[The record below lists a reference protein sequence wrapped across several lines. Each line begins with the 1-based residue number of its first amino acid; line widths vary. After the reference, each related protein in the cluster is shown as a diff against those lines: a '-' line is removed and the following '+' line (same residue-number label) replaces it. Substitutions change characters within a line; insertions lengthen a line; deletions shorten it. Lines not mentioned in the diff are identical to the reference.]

1 MEKYSSIVQ
10 RNVYWH
16 NSQVMKKQ
24 WNKQTNASKDFKL
37 FAKEF
42 ILTVAARTA
51 LRNSNFNNIIW
62 TKKIVIRACKS
73 ELAKN
78 VLELHDIKGFVLR
91 KSRALFKSNSSL
103 AYYRQLF
110 LRRTYL
116 GQAVSKSDVYLITSQ
131 LKAVLLRCSVK
142 KESTLYFNDI
152 AVVLYARI
160 SRHSVLLHP

>member
-1 MEKYSSIVQ
+1 M
-10 RNVYWH
+10 
-16 NSQVMKKQ
+16 
-24 WNKQTNASKDFKL
+24 KQTNKRFADFKL

-78 VLELHDIKGFVLR
+78 VLELHNIKGFVLR

-131 LKAVLLRCSVK
+131 LKAVLQRCSVK

>member
-1 MEKYSSIVQ
+1 M
-10 RNVYWH
+10 
-16 NSQVMKKQ
+16 
-24 WNKQTNASKDFKL
+24 KQTNKRFADFKL
-37 FAKEF
+37 FAKQF

-78 VLELHDIKGFVLR
+78 VLELHNIKGFVLR
-91 KSRALFKSNSSL
+91 KSRALFRSNSSL
-103 AYYRQLF
+103 AFNRQLF
-110 LRRTYL
+110 LRRIYL
-116 GQAVSKSDVYLITSQ
+116 WPAVSKSDVYLITSQ
-131 LKAVLLRCSVK
+131 LKAVLQRCPVK

-152 AVVLYARI
+152 AVVLYAKI

>member
-1 MEKYSSIVQ
+1 M
-10 RNVYWH
+10 
-16 NSQVMKKQ
+16 
-24 WNKQTNASKDFKL
+24 KQTNKRFADFKL

-42 ILTVAARTA
+42 ILTVAPRTA

-116 GQAVSKSDVYLITSQ
+116 EQAVSKSDVYLFTSQ